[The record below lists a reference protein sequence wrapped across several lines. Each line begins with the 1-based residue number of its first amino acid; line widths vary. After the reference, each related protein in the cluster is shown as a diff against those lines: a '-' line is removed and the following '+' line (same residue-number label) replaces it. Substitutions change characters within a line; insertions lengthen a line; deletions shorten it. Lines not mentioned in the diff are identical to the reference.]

1 MRTILAI
8 AVLLALASPPAY
20 AQPRDPIGHPVRIGV
35 ITDMSGSLSAQS
47 GPGAVLAV
55 QMAAEDCLAAEC
67 AGMTVEVLSAD
78 HQNKADVAIG
88 IVRDWWDNKGVTAV
102 ADIIQATVQI
112 AVQHEAAARDKVALF
127 TGGTA
132 RLTSEDCAPATSVTW
147 MWDSYSSAAGVTR
160 PLMKQGAKP
169 GASWFYITADY
180 VFGKSLQAD
189 SAAVVQAGGGR
200 VAGAVSHP
208 FSYGG
213 DFSPFVVQAQS
224 SGATVVALANSGAD
238 LVTTLKQ
245 AREFGVGADGRM
257 LVALSL
263 SLQDVV
269 ALGPEVGQGVLVNEA
284 FYWDLDDT
292 TRAWSARFA
301 ARNGGR
307 MPSTIQA
314 GDYTTVRAYLRAVAA
329 ARSTDTKAV
338 VDKLHELPVDDLL
351 TRNGTLRPDGRMV
364 HDTYL
369 FRIKGPAQSKSTYDV
384 YEKVATIPAAEAF
397 RPLAEGRCAALWKP

>member
-1 MRTILAI
+1 MRTIWAACL
-8 AVLLALASPPAY
+8 LLATTGAW

-35 ITDMSGSLSAQS
+35 LTDMSGTLSAQS
-47 GPGAVLAV
+47 GPGAVIAV
-55 QMAAEDCLAAEC
+55 QMAVDDCLAAEC
-67 AGMTVEVLSAD
+67 AGMTIDVLAAD
-78 HQNKADVAIG
+78 HQNKADIAIG

-112 AVQHEAAARDKVALF
+112 AVQHDAAARNKLALF

-132 RLTSEDCAPATSVTW
+132 RLTSEDCAPLTSVMW
-147 MWDSYSSAAGVTR
+147 MWDSYNSAAGVTR
-160 PLMKQGAKP
+160 PLVKP
-169 GASWFYITADY
+169 GSKWFYITADY

-189 SAAVVQAGGGR
+189 SSALVQAGGGI

-208 FSYGG
+208 FAYGG
-213 DFSPFVVQAQS
+213 DFSPFVIQAQG
-224 SGATVVALANSGAD
+224 SGADTIALANSGSD
-238 LVTTLKQ
+238 LITTLKQ
-245 AREFGVGADGRM
+245 AREFGVGADNKA

-269 ALGPEVGQGVLVNEA
+269 AIGLETGQGVLVNEA
-284 FYWDLDDT
+284 FYWDLDDA
-292 TRAWSARFA
+292 TRTWSNRFA

-329 ARSTDTKAV
+329 ARSTDTRAV
-338 VDKLHELPVDDLL
+338 IDTLHKLPVDDLL

-369 FRIKGPAQSKSTYDV
+369 FRIKAPAQSRSTYDV
-384 YEKVATIPAAEAF
+384 YEKVATIPAADAF
-397 RPLAEGRCAALWKP
+397 RPLADGKCPALWTP